1 MSTTSHTY
9 TVGRS
14 EGVLYPPSVGPAPT
28 AIQLAALYD
37 QQAQRIAQLH
47 AATPPTDLIAFLR
60 DYNRWR
66 QGADLAQPDPAA
78 ITAALEAALTAL
90 ETYDRLK
97 NATSDP
103 CLLTPDS

>member
-1 MSTTSHTY
+1 MKT
-9 TVGRS
+9 
-14 EGVLYPPSVGPAPT
+14 
-28 AIQLAALYD
+28 
-37 QQAQRIAQLH
+37 
-47 AATPPTDLIAFLR
+47 TDLIATLR